1 MRFNDPPDVD
11 IDTPHFRGRLSNGLL
26 TLEPKEHFESE
37 AELRPLADDFVRG
50 WEITAGMQSDRP
62 VFDFR
67 FEGSNIKD
75 RNPTPGT
82 ATAHLTNHM
91 HASDTVQTERSAAT
105 YPTPPQDFRLT
116 PEVEVLWN
124 RYCRF
129 LEGGELL
136 LSMGYFCLTFLESR
150 FLGGDKRRQAAN
162 HYDID
167 FDVLDK
173 LGDLTS
179 TRGDHTT
186 ARKASPAT
194 TPLSDGE
201 TAWINAAIK
210 AIIKHL
216 ATRQLGQS
224 LTMTDLPSL
233 T

>member
-1 MRFNDPPDVD
+1 MNDPHVVSLTYRLVETGFMRFNDPPDVD

-150 FLGGDKRRQAAN
+150 FLGVISVDRQP
-162 HYDID
+162 I
-167 FDVLDK
+167 
-173 LGDLTS
+173 
-179 TRGDHTT
+179 
-186 ARKASPAT
+186 
-194 TPLSDGE
+194 
-201 TAWINAAIK
+201 
-210 AIIKHL
+210 
-216 ATRQLGQS
+216 
-224 LTMTDLPSL
+224 TMTLILMCSISWVI
-233 T
+233 